1 MNELIEVKVNLTL
14 NINSVSART
23 LYLGLGLSSGNWSEW
38 SRLNIEQN
46 EFFACNVDWI
56 QLLVKRSA
64 TNPNPASDYAI
75 SIDFAKHISMQART
89 TKSHDYRNYM
99 IDVENKKQLPKNF
112 AQALRLAADLQED
125 KEKLEAQ
132 VLLDSPKV
140 KFSDVITESANTRAI
155 RYWIKAL
162 KHENNLR
169 VGEKAVFQWL
179 RDNKYIFKD
188 QGQNVPMS
196 KYEANG
202 LNYFSLIVVEDAKG
216 KPRRT
221 MHITGK
227 GMLKLTPKILQ
238 HFGE

>member
-1 MNELIEVKVNLTL
+1 MNDLDLTKETMSSVDLVSTINEVRLEEGNSTKIAHSTFLQKVKLVLNGGEKKFLSTYKDASNRNSKCYSLPRRECNLMVMSESVKVQAAVYDKLE
-14 NINSVSART
+14 A
-23 LYLGLGLSSGNWSEW
+23 LSSNH
-38 SRLNIEQN
+38 
-46 EFFACNVDWI
+46 
-56 QLLVKRSA
+56 K
-64 TNPNPASDYAI
+64 
-75 SIDFAKHISMQART
+75 
-89 TKSHDYRNYM
+89 
-99 IDVENKKQLPKNF
+99 LPQNF

-125 KEKLEAQ
+125 KDKLEAQ
-132 VLLDSPKV
+132 ALLDSPKV

-188 QGQNVPMS
+188 RGQNVPMS

-202 LNYFSLIVVEDAKG
+202 LNYFNLIVVEDDNG

-227 GMLKLTPKILQ
+227 GMLKLTPKVLE
-238 HFGE
+238 FFNTTGE